1 MNNEEGRDNMKFDY
15 SKLNGRI
22 VTVYGTQFNF
32 SVAMGMSERS
42 MSLKLNNKVPWKN
55 TEIAK
60 AVKLLKIK
68 HSDIPSYFFKQTVHV
83 S

>member
-1 MNNEEGRDNMKFDY
+1 MKFDY

-22 VTVYGTQFNF
+22 VSVYGTQLNF
-32 SVAMGMSERS
+32 AVAMGMSERS
-42 MSLKLNNKVPWKN
+42 MSLKLNNRVPWKN

-68 HSDIPSYFFKQTVHV
+68 HSEIPAYFFKQLVHV

>member
-1 MNNEEGRDNMKFDY
+1 MKFDY

-22 VTVYGTQFNF
+22 VSVYRTQLNF
-32 SVAMGMSERS
+32 AVAMGMSERS
-42 MSLKLNNKVPWKN
+42 MSLKLNNRVPWKN

-68 HSDIPSYFFKQTVHV
+68 HSEIPAYFFKQLVHV